1 MTHSVIG
8 LWCLYLHLHTCIY
21 FHGMICNLCSRLV
34 ATHHNLCALKQ
45 HTYCPCGTVS
55 PEFQYSSCSF
65 VAGTDIMC
73 NTVLYPD
80 TLPYSHNTKKCEAVF
95 HYLCIFFHPFCFE
108 IACICPTYVMCPLR
122 MNLPSADIIEK

>member
-1 MTHSVIG
+1 MVLSTVEDQMTHSVIG
-8 LWCLYLHLHTCIY
+8 LWCLYMHLHTCIY
-21 FHGMICNLCSRLV
+21 FHGMIYNLCARLV
-34 ATHHNLCALKQ
+34 A
-45 HTYCPCGTVS
+45 PCGTVS
-55 PEFQYSSCSF
+55 PEFQYLSCSF

-108 IACICPTYVMCPLR
+108 IACICPTYVMCPLH
-122 MNLPSADIIEK
+122 MNLSSADIIEK